1 MKYIVILGDG
11 MAGYP
16 LPDRGN
22 KTTLQLAKTPFFDE
36 RARKSAVGPVSYTH
50 LTLPTT

>member
-22 KTTLQLAKTPFFDE
+22 KTTLQLAKTPFFRRAGAKERRGTDE
-36 RARKSAVGPVSYTH
+36 DGARR
-50 LTLPTT
+50 L